1 MNIVAR
7 LQQGLP
13 SKEEIER
20 FLPVKLILV
29 IVISVGFLTLG
40 WYAFPSFRPYM
51 IAIGTALGAIFSAI
65 PGLISENE
73 KMKVKWFYAVLG
85 SLIVGGVT
93 WYTTF
98 DLSNQLDVKRDEAA
112 SLQLRYHMLNQD
124 LRRYARASG
133 DQMILEAAKMLNAE
147 WQDNILAKPPD
158 QRDYTHND
166 ELIRFVSDLDPTNGH
181 ALYFRGETKRKK
193 KMPGAGQEDFMRY
206 LGVEASLPEEEKG
219 GSTQQSVCTARPK
232 GYCKQRT
239 AWIEHLLAIDF
250 EKKGRQETDR
260 EKKRAAFQTALN
272 YARAALGNFPGGFN
286 ADGQGSTKGIEQE
299 AVKELDQIAGAQR

>member
-13 SKEEIER
+13 SKEEITR

-29 IVISVGFLTLG
+29 IVISVGFLILG
-40 WYAFPSFRPYM
+40 WYGFPSFRPHM
-51 IAIGTALGAIFSAI
+51 IAIGTALGAMFSAI

-98 DLSNQLDVKRDEAA
+98 DLSNQLEVKREEAA
-112 SLQLRYHMLNQD
+112 SLQSRYHMLNAD
-124 LRRYARASG
+124 LRRYARATG
-133 DQMILEAAKMLNAE
+133 DQMILEAARMLNAE
-147 WQDNILAKPPD
+147 WRDNILAKPPD

-166 ELIRFVSDLDPTNGH
+166 ELIRFISDLDPTNGH

-193 KMPGAGQEDFMRY
+193 KTPGGSQEDFMRY
-206 LGVEASLPEEEKG
+206 LEIEASLPEEEKG

-239 AWIEHLLAIDF
+239 AWIEHLLASDF
-250 EKKGRQETDR
+250 EKKGRQETER

-272 YARAALGNFPGGFN
+272 YAKAALANYPGGFYG
-286 ADGQGSTKGIEQE
+286 DGQGSTKVMEQE
-299 AVKELDQIAGAQR
+299 LIKELDQISGTQQ

>member
-7 LQQGLP
+7 LQQELP
-13 SKEEIER
+13 SKEEITR
-20 FLPVKLILV
+20 LLPVKLILV

-51 IAIGTALGAIFSAI
+51 IAISTALGAMFSAI
-65 PGLISENE
+65 PGLISDNE

-112 SLQLRYHMLNQD
+112 SLQSRYHMLNDD

-147 WQDNILAKPPD
+147 WRDNILAKPPN

-166 ELIRFVSDLDPTNGH
+166 ELIRFISDVDPTNGH

-193 KMPGAGQEDFMRY
+193 KTPGASQEDFTRY
-206 LGVEASLPEEEKG
+206 LEIEASLPEEEKG

-239 AWIEHLLAIDF
+239 AWIEHLLASDF
-250 EKKGRQETDR
+250 QKKGRQETER
-260 EKKRAAFQTALN
+260 EKKRVAFQTALN
-272 YARAALGNFPGGFN
+272 YAKAAMVNYPGGFN
-286 ADGQGSTKGIEQE
+286 GDGQGSTKVMEQE
-299 AVKELDQIAGAQR
+299 LIKELEQISGTQQ